1 MIACVGQQAI
11 SGKRT
16 PDGFEN
22 RSLPHFEK
30 FGMSYPILSY
40 PILSYPILC
49 YPMLCY
55 LILSYPILSYLI
67 LSYPILSYLSHSFS
81 CAFFSFY
88 PIPSQ
93 LILSYPT
100 HSIPFILLRFF
111 SSFIFPTIVNY
122 LFRCFVFLIAKFP
135 AAKGFV
141 KDSFYSG
148 LTPTE
153 FFFHTMAG
161 REGTKLFST
170 SNLFCGIPIHTTNAF
185 CLKFFTVVL
194 SNHLILFR
202 SS

>member
-30 FGMSYPILSY
+30 FGMSH
-40 PILSYPILC
+40 
-49 YPMLCY
+49 
-55 LILSYPILSYLI
+55 LISSHLI
-67 LSYPILSYLSHSFS
+67 SSH
-81 CAFFSFY
+81 
-88 PIPSQ
+88 
-93 LILSYPT
+93 LISSHL
-100 HSIPFILLRFF
+100 IRLRFF
-111 SSFIFPTIVNY
+111 FFLHLSNNCE
-122 LFRCFVFLIAKFP
+122 LFVSVFCFLIAKFP

-161 REGTKLFST
+161 REGTKLFQT
-170 SNLFCGIPIHTTNAF
+170 FNLFCSIPIHTTNAF
-185 CLKFFTVVL
+185 CLKFFTVFL
-194 SNHLILFR
+194 SNNLISFR